1 MIRSLATFFLVI
13 NLALPM
19 APAPHAQEKAPRGE
33 KTECGTVVPPGQVQ
47 AELAREA
54 FAALA
59 SPPPTDAPYYLPLT
73 IHIVHR
79 GDGTGGFRPPQLE
92 VAMRDLNRMWQ
103 PVGVQF
109 FIYGEIDHI
118 NDDTRF
124 NVPNDQ
130 AARDALRQVNVVANT
145 INVYFTNLA
154 SLCGQSTFTTGAIQ
168 GILMSNGCAGNTDS
182 PSSFAH
188 EIGHYLD
195 LYHTHETSF
204 GVECPKGN
212 NCSTAG
218 DRLCDTAADPGLG
231 SRVDTDCVYDDSA
244 ATPMSCDQTPYN
256 PPTRNLMSYST
267 EVCRDQFTGNQ
278 ISKALRVL
286 RDTANRRNLITSVA
300 RYVDPLS
307 GASGGNC
314 NYNSP
319 CRTVAK
325 AVQAAQ
331 DGDFIFLK
339 PGAHEALSLGGKRV
353 TLNRWGT
360 AGLVEIAP

>member
-13 NLALPM
+13 NLTLSM
-19 APAPHAQEKAPRGE
+19 APAPHAQEKAPQGE

-47 AELAREA
+47 AELARGA
-54 FAALA
+54 FAALE
-59 SPPPTDAPYYLPLT
+59 SPPTDAPYFLPLT
-73 IHIVHR
+73 IHIVHSR
-79 GDGTGGFRPPQLE
+79 DGLGGLTLPQLE

-103 PVGVQF
+103 PAGIQF

-118 NDDTRF
+118 NDDTHF
-124 NVPNDQ
+124 FLPDDQ

-145 INVYFTNLA
+145 INVYFTSMA
-154 SLCGQSTFTTGAIQ
+154 GPCGQSTFTTNANQ
-168 GILMSNGCAGNTDS
+168 GILMNHFCAGSTDN
-182 PSSFAH
+182 PSTFAH
-188 EIGHYLD
+188 EMGHYLD
-195 LYHTHETSF
+195 LYHTHETAF
-204 GVECPKGN
+204 GVECPNGN
-212 NCSTAG
+212 NCSEAG
-218 DRLCDTAADPGLG
+218 DRLCDTAADPGLFT
-231 SRVDTDCVYDDSA
+231 RVNIHCAYDNLA
-244 ATPMSCDQTPYN
+244 ATPMICDQTPYN
-256 PPTRNLMSYST
+256 PPTRNVMSYST
-267 EVCRDQFTGNQ
+267 EACRNQLTGNQ

-286 RDTANRRNLITSVA
+286 RDTANRRNLITSGA

-314 NYNSP
+314 NYSSP

-339 PGAHEALSLGGKRV
+339 PGVHEALSLGGKRV